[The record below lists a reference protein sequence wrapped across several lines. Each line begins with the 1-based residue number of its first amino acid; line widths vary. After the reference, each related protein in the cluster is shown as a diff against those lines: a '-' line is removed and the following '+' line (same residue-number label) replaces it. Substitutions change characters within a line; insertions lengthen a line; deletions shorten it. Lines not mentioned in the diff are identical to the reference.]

1 MKGEKT
7 MVKNVRDRLENIARN
22 MLENA
27 VNASLS
33 ALQEFGKRIEDLSQ
47 AQEEDAKHE

>member
-7 MVKNVRDRLENIARN
+7 MVKIVRDRLENLARD
-22 MLENA
+22 MLENS

-33 ALQEFGKRIEDLSQ
+33 ALQELGKRIEDRIQ